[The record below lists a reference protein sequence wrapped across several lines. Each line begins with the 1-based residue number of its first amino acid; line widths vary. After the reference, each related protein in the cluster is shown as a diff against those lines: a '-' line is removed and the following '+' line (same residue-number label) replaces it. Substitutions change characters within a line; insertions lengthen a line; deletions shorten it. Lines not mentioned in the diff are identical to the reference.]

1 MIVINV
7 DLLVALA
14 ALLSSVAS
22 LIWSIR
28 RSTK

>member
-1 MIVINV
+1 MTINA

-14 ALLSSVAS
+14 ALLSSLAS

-28 RSTK
+28 RSTKS